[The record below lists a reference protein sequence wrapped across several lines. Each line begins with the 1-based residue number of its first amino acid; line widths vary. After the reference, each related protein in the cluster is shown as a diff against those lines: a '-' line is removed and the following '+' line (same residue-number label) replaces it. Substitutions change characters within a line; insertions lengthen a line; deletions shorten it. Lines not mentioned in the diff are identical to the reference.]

1 MRPIHAVHL
10 DKVRP
15 ALVLTRAE
23 VRTARSSV
31 TVAAITSTRRGLSV
45 ELPVGPA
52 NGLDRDSVVNL
63 DTIYTISLDD
73 LGPQIGVLREHQ
85 EPALSAAVFHACGLN
100 W

>member
-1 MRPIHAVHL
+1 MRPIHAVRL

-23 VRTARSSV
+23 VRSVRTSV
-31 TVAAITSTRRGLSV
+31 TIAAITSTRRGLSV

-52 NGLDRDSVVNL
+52 NGLDHPSVVNL
-63 DTIYTISLDD
+63 DTIYTIATDD
-73 LGPQIGVLREHQ
+73 LGPQIGTLQPHQ
-85 EPALSAAVFHACGLN
+85 EAALAAAVFHAFGLD

>member
-1 MRPIHAVHL
+1 MRPIHAVRL

-15 ALVLTRAE
+15 ALVLTRLE
-23 VRTARSSV
+23 VRLARTSV

-52 NGLDRDSVVNL
+52 NGLGRESVVNL
-63 DTIYTISLDD
+63 DTIYTLAVDD
-73 LGPQIGVLREHQ
+73 LGPQLGALREDQ
-85 EPALSAAVFHACGLN
+85 EPDLAAAVFHAFGLD

>member
-1 MRPIHAVHL
+1 MRPIHAVRL

-23 VRTARSSV
+23 VRQARTSV

-63 DTIYTISLDD
+63 DTIYTIAIEQ
-73 LGPQIGVLREHQ
+73 LGPQIGTLLQDQ
-85 EPALSAAVFHACGLN
+85 EPALAAAVFHAFGLD

>member
-1 MRPIHAVHL
+1 MRPIHAVRL

-15 ALVLTRAE
+15 ALVLTRVE
-23 VRTARSSV
+23 VRQVRTSV

-52 NGLDRDSVVNL
+52 HGLDRESVVNL
-63 DTIYTISLDD
+63 DTVYTIAVDE
-73 LGPQIGVLREHQ
+73 LGPQIGSLHESQ
-85 EPALSAAVFHACGLN
+85 EPALAAAVFHAFGLQ

>member
-1 MRPIHAVHL
+1 MRPIHAVRL

-23 VRTARSSV
+23 VRQARTSF
-31 TVAAITSTRRGLSV
+31 TIAAITSTRRGLSV

-52 NGLDRDSVVNL
+52 NGLDHESVVNL
-63 DTIYTISLDD
+63 DTIYTISVDD
-73 LGPQIGVLREHQ
+73 LGPQIGTLREDQ
-85 EPALSAAVFHACGLN
+85 EPALAAAVFHAFGLE

>member
-1 MRPIHAVHL
+1 MRPIHAVRF

-15 ALVLTRAE
+15 ALVLTRPE
-23 VRTARSSV
+23 VRLARTCV

-52 NGLDRDSVVNL
+52 NGLDRESVVNL
-63 DTIYTISLDD
+63 DTIYTIAVDAFGLD
-73 LGPQIGVLREHQ
+73 
-85 EPALSAAVFHACGLN
+85 

>member
-10 DKVRP
+10 DKVRT

-85 EPALSAAVFHACGLN
+85 EPALAAAVFHACGLN

>member
-1 MRPIHAVHL
+1 MRPIHAVRL

-15 ALVLTRAE
+15 ALVLTRSE
-23 VRTARSSV
+23 VHQARTSV

-52 NGLDRDSVVNL
+52 NGLDRESVVNL
-63 DTIYTISLDD
+63 DATYTIAVDE
-73 LGPQIGVLREHQ
+73 LGPQIGTLFQDQ
-85 EPALSAAVFHACGLN
+85 EPALAAAVFHAFGLD